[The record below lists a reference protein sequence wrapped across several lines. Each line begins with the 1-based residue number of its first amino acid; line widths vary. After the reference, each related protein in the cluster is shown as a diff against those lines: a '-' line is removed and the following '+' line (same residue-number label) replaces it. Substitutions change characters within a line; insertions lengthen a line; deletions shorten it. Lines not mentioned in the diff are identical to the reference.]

1 MMLYFVV
8 FKNKKDKEY
17 KLFTNTVFDKENE
30 AEEFGKKSMKRNY
43 EHKVLEYNSENLY
56 IGIGYEKRN
65 KISAINSVKVIVTPW
80 QKGFTC
86 GIIMDSKSK
95 MSTEQYELCSTIAR
109 GMIKMATSD
118 PHSTFLWGLRG
129 FAEDKKRNDKDLT
142 VSSIA
147 EFDDESNVIDF
158 LKYLKMKRDKELN

>member
-1 MMLYFVV
+1 M
-8 FKNKKDKEY
+8 
-17 KLFTNTVFDKENE
+17 
-30 AEEFGKKSMKRNY
+30 
-43 EHKVLEYNSENLY
+43 
-56 IGIGYEKRN
+56 IGIGMKKKN
-65 KISAINSVKVIVTPW
+65 NISMINSVKVIVSPW

-129 FAEDKKRNDKDLT
+129 FADDKKKNNKDLSI
-142 VSSIA
+142 SSVA
-147 EFDDESNVIDF
+147 EFDDESNVVDF
-158 LKYLKMKRDKELN
+158 LEYLKKKRDKELN